1 MSHFEGES
9 KLNMNVIPSAKDM
22 SVRSVWRPH
31 LDNILL
37 TWTAA
42 CGRSSKESTNS
53 WNVQENVSSE
63 FALKNS
69 CVDAWFVS
77 LLTSKETNS
86 CEFHFNEETE
96 YSPRIHRHYTRVM
109 NWFACVNY
117 ISLQKQEVS
126 ETTGVSLLFSLYQSS
141 CFHSSYIPRPPCLC
155 LIFLFGLCVS
165 LSCLAL
171 DAVCKIH
178 KQDWNVKP
186 SQFMSQKPSDQMV
199 V

>member
-1 MSHFEGES
+1 MKG
-9 KLNMNVIPSAKDM
+9 NPSWIWMLYLQPKTCPSGLSD
-22 SVRSVWRPH
+22 VH
-31 LDNILL
+31 
-37 TWTAA
+37 TWTTS
-42 CGRSSKESTNS
+42 CWPGQQRVDVLPKSTNS
-53 WNVQENVSSE
+53 WNMQENVSSE

-69 CVDAWFVS
+69 CIDAWFVS

-165 LSCLAL
+165 LSLWILC
-171 DAVCKIH
+171 H
-178 KQDWNVKP
+178 STQSVK
-186 SQFMSQKPSDQMV
+186 STNRTET
-199 V
+199 

>member
-9 KLNMNVIPSAKDM
+9 KLNINVVPSAKDM

-42 CGRSSKESTNS
+42 RGRSSTESTNS
-53 WNVQENVSSE
+53 WTVQENVSSE

-69 CVDAWFVS
+69 CIDAWFVS

-86 CEFHFNEETE
+86 CEFPFNEETK
-96 YSPRIHRHYTRVM
+96 YSPKIHRHYTRVM

-141 CFHSSYIPRPPCLC
+141 CFQ
-155 LIFLFGLCVS
+155 IFPGLRAFVWF
-165 LSCLAL
+165 SCLAFVFHFL
-171 DAVCKIH
+171 VLH
-178 KQDWNVKP
+178 STQSVK
-186 SQFMSQKPSDQMV
+186 STNRTET
-199 V
+199 